1 MIRDEAMLP
10 TNDYVFKRIFGKPG
24 NEEITKGLISAII
37 KKDIKKLELD
47 ENPILEKDLKDD
59 KVGILD
65 IKARLDDNELCNI
78 EMQVVRQSNIEK
90 RMMFY
95 WAKLYTSGI
104 HEGENYNKLNKTI
117 AILIANFELGNLRDI
132 LKFHTKWEVREEEYS
147 KKILTDVFELHIIE
161 LPKLINQ
168 LNKNNISKNDKAVLW
183 SLFIA
188 NPKGVGEKEMSE
200 NEDIK
205 KANDEFEKINEDKH
219 EQYLAHLRLK
229 HIMDIKATEEYGYE
243 RGKEA
248 GIAENQK
255 EVILKLNKKNFSIK
269 EISEIID
276 LSEEEIKTII
286 KEND

>member
-1 MIRDEAMLP
+1 MLKDEAMLP

-24 NEEITKGLISAII
+24 NEEITKGLVSAII
-37 KKDIKKLELD
+37 KKDIKKLEIN

-65 IKARLDDNELCNI
+65 IKARLDDDELCNI
-78 EMQVVRQSNIEK
+78 EMQVVRQNSIEK

-104 HEGENYNKLNKTI
+104 HEGENYNKLHKTI
-117 AILIANFELGNLRDI
+117 AILIANFELDNLRDI
-132 LKFHTKWEVREEEYS
+132 LKFHTKWEVREEEDS

-168 LNKNNISKNDKAVLW
+168 LNTNNISKKDKMVLW

-205 KANDEFEKINEDKH
+205 KANDEFEKINEDEH
-219 EQYLAHLRLK
+219 EKYLAHLRLK

-243 RGKEA
+243 KGKEA

-255 EVILKLNKKNFSIK
+255 EVILNMYKEKMSIDTICKIVNLSKEEVEKIINKN
-269 EISEIID
+269 
-276 LSEEEIKTII
+276 
-286 KEND
+286 N